1 MSKIRCALCNRV
13 TLNPAVFIGSEPV
26 GPGCAR
32 KAGLLKLVGRKG
44 SRVQPGRR
52 LAVKPD
58 ARTADLFEGM
68 D

>member
-1 MSKIRCALCNRV
+1 MSKIRYALCNRV

-52 LAVKPD
+52 IATRPD
-58 ARTADLFEGM
+58 CTTADLFEGLG
-68 D
+68 